1 MTISLHN
8 YQEFLVG
15 TWQGSWQNYSN
26 VKVKIEIV
34 EGQIKGYYD
43 MNKKIIHFTGYI
55 AYIDKSSLEIKFN
68 PPMEK
73 KSGGFFYFKD
83 NKLQLY
89 CLDIKHN
96 FVKISDN

>member
-1 MTISLHN
+1 MTISIQN

-15 TWQGSWQNYSN
+15 TWQGSWQKYLN
-26 VKVKIEIV
+26 VKVQINIV

-55 AYIDKSSLEIKFN
+55 ANIDESSLEIKFN
-68 PPMEK
+68 PTMEK
-73 KSGGFFYFKD
+73 KSGGFFHFKD

-96 FVKISDN
+96 FVKIIDN